1 MANVKLSSA
10 EIELMS
16 NASFILTKNKIIDAV
31 YQLFG
36 ALSNEYVSNIET
48 SSILPEQ
55 IIQIAPK
62 ISRGENY
69 EGLPWVMLDYPRF
82 FTKQEVVAIRT
93 FFWWGNFCSITLQLK
108 GIDIQPMKQ
117 TIIQHKNSLNDWW
130 LCCNKEN
137 EWQHHFRVDNYKLLA
152 DCSIEEI
159 EQLQWI
165 KLAKKI
171 PLQEWENMNNFF
183 STNFSALL
191 QLLAT
196 QTMK

>member
-1 MANVKLSSA
+1 
-10 EIELMS
+10 
-16 NASFILTKNKIIDAV
+16 KNKIIDAV

-36 ALSNEYVSNIET
+36 ALSNEYISTAET
-48 SSILPEQ
+48 SSILLEH

-108 GIDIQPMKQ
+108 GNDVQLMKQ
-117 TIIQHKNSLNDWW
+117 TIIQYKNSLNDWW
-130 LCCNKEN
+130 LCCNKED
-137 EWQHHFRVDNYKLLA
+137 EWQHHFRANNYKPLEHY
-152 DCSIEEI
+152 SVEEI

-165 KLAKKI
+165 KLAIKI
-171 PLQEWENMNNFF
+171 PLQEWENMNDFF
-183 STNFSALL
+183 SVHFSALL